1 MAKKNKANKVADKA
15 SSGRSVDKKPDSLA
29 LKVLNKI
36 NERRDS
42 AANIV
47 LVLMLIVL
55 SLLLLIGPFYR
66 GLFFPHELLGAKIV
80 VFGLLIFWGI
90 FRILKNNGRILST
103 PLDICLI
110 VLLMAYLVSF
120 LGFAAHKRDA
130 LEELLKIASYLVIY
144 LVAIDICRHWFANFG
159 KASFVQ
165 GDGETNEEV
174 PPGLHLILH
183 ILVAAATVL
192 TIASLGVAAGH
203 WDFVGAYAGSRIAS
217 PMGYANTAAAYFMAA
232 YFLTI
237 ALAPLAAKHHRIFY
251 LAPAALMLVTVI
263 LTFSRGAWLLLPP
276 LAILMLI
283 TTAPA
288 NRVRVFLYMVATAVP
303 ALPAA
308 FMADPLFRSANPP
321 TGWLPIV
328 AAVVVA
334 VALGFLSELYLSRS
348 RQVRQKIAL
357 GGAILL
363 VALLVVLV
371 VIPLLSPLKLQVHSD
386 EPVTSQSLRQV
397 LNNMPTGEKFILTM
411 SVNAEFDQKD
421 GSELP
426 DHLWGLRVL
435 GGLPG
440 YRDDQLLN
448 QTGGSTDGWEELS
461 FDFTSGPETSRL
473 EILLYTNQ
481 PGTSL
486 TVRNVKLKSAD
497 SETSLRFAW
506 SRIMPDRFYDRVFS
520 YSRDRN
526 MDRRFELFRDAARV
540 IKDYPLTGIG
550 GGGWAAVYHGY
561 QDQPYASREVHN
573 HYLQV
578 WIEAGIFGFIAFI
591 GLWVSFAL
599 AFYRN
604 CSKGKAGRQVWQ
616 YWSAA
621 FIPAAALGAHSI
633 IDWNFS
639 MAAVGIFL
647 FTLFGAGRSLDK
659 VSWFAFNKDSDATDS
674 GKGIIVGT
682 GGIILGVALF
692 VYAIVLY
699 NGLQT
704 TWRSQELFERGNIK
718 QALAEMDKAFAMD
731 PYRADNYHNYNALTE
746 EQVVRSQNLAEIE
759 RLVDLARRAHELE
772 PFNPT
777 YLLRYGDLLL
787 NYTDIRQGL
796 DTIDRITELRPHA
809 ESSYLQAG
817 WVRLRL
823 IEYYARAGSISQ
835 ALQYGAELSDVA
847 VRMKEKFGSAAALA
861 YALGRTAYLT
871 GDYAAAARHLA
882 EVPESD
888 PMHTEALVMLR
899 QIRGDE

>member
-1 MAKKNKANKVADKA
+1 MAKKNKANRAADKN
-15 SSGRSVDKKPDSLA
+15 SSGGSADKKPDGLDRNILS
-29 LKVLNKI
+29 KKNG
-36 NERRDS
+36 RRDS

-47 LVLMLIVL
+47 LAIMLIIL
-55 SLLLLIGPFYR
+55 SLLLLIGPFFR
-66 GLFFPHELLGAKIV
+66 GLFFPHELLGANIV
-80 VFGLLIFWGI
+80 VFGLLIFWGL
-90 FRILKNNGRILST
+90 FRIIKNDGRFVSA

-110 VLLMAYLVSF
+110 VLLLAYLVSF

-144 LVAIDICRHWFANFG
+144 LVAIDICRYWFANLG
-159 KASFVQ
+159 KNSSVQ
-165 GDGETNEEV
+165 SDGETSEEV

-203 WDFVGAYAGSRIAS
+203 WDFVGAYASSRIAS

-232 YFLTI
+232 YFLTLS
-237 ALAPLAAKHHRIFY
+237 LAPLAGARYRIYY
-251 LAPAALMLVTVI
+251 LVPAALMLITVI

-276 LAILMLI
+276 LALLLIL
-283 TTAPA
+283 TSSPG
-288 NRVRVFLYMVATAVP
+288 NRIRILLYMLATAIP
-303 ALPAA
+303 ALPVA
-308 FMADPLFRSANPP
+308 FLVDPIFRSASPAS
-321 TGWLPIV
+321 GWLPIII
-328 AAVVVA
+328 A
-334 VALGFLSELYLSRS
+334 VALAVLLGFLAELYLSRS
-348 RQVRQKIAL
+348 PKFKVNLAIGSAL
-357 GGAILL
+357 FLL
-363 VALLVVLV
+363 VLLIIFIVVPV
-371 VIPLLSPLKLQVHSD
+371 LSPMQMSISAD
-386 EPVTSQSLRQV
+386 EPEKVHVFKQV
-397 LNNMPTGEKFILTM
+397 LENMPPGENFILALEIDAV
-411 SVNAEFDQKD
+411 SDLPPGAD
-421 GSELP
+421 LP
-426 DHLWGLRVL
+426 DYTWGIKVL

-440 YRDDQLLN
+440 YRDVELLN
-448 QTGGSTDGWEELS
+448 HRGTDTDGWEKKS
-461 FDFTSGPETSRL
+461 FEFQSGSETDRL
-473 EILLYTNQ
+473 EIQLYSSH
-481 PGTSL
+481 PGTSF
-486 TVRNVKLKSAD
+486 TARNVTLS
-497 SETSLRFAW
+497 SPEGQTSVRFAW
-506 SRIMPDRFYDRVFS
+506 SRIMPERFYERIFS

-526 MDRRFELFRDAARV
+526 VDRRFELFRDAVKV
-540 IKDYPLTGIG
+540 IKDNPVFGIG
-550 GGGWAAVYHGY
+550 GGGWAAVYQGY

-591 GLWVSFAL
+591 GLWVSYAL

-604 CSKGKAGRQVWQ
+604 CSGGKAGRRVWQ

-659 VSWFAFNKDSDATDS
+659 VSWFALKKGSDTTGS
-674 GKGIIVGT
+674 GKGFMVGI
-682 GGIILGVALF
+682 GGLVLGVALF
-692 VYAIVLY
+692 IYVIVLY

-718 QALAEMDKAFAMD
+718 QALTEMEKAFAMD
-731 PYRADNYHNYNALTE
+731 PYRAENYHNYNALTE
-746 EQVVRSQNLAEIE
+746 EQVVRSQNPAEIE

-772 PFNPT
+772 PYNPG

-787 NYTDIRQGL
+787 NYADIRQGL
-796 DTIDRITELRPHA
+796 DTIDRIIELRPHA

-817 WVRLRL
+817 WARLRL
-823 IEYYARAGSISQ
+823 IEYYAGAGSISQ
-835 ALQYGAELSDVA
+835 VLQYSAELNVVA
-847 VRMKEKFGSAAALA
+847 DRMKEKFGNTAALA
-861 YALGRTAYLT
+861 FTLGRTAYLT

-888 PMHTEALVMLR
+888 PMYTEAMVMLR

>member
-1 MAKKNKANKVADKA
+1 LAKRSKANRAADKK
-15 SSGRSVDKKPDSLA
+15 SSGHNLDKKPEGS
-29 LKVLNKI
+29 VLNVINKI
-36 NERRDS
+36 KGRRDL
-42 AANIV
+42 AANIILAV
-47 LVLMLIVL
+47 MLIVL

-66 GLFFPHELLGAKIV
+66 GLFFPHELLGANIV
-80 VFGLLIFWGI
+80 IFGLLIFWGI
-90 FRILKNNGRILST
+90 FRIIKNDGRFLSA
-103 PLDICLI
+103 PLDICLA
-110 VLLMAYLVSF
+110 VLLLAYLVSF
-120 LGFAAHKRDA
+120 VGFAAHKRDA

-144 LVAIDICRHWFANFG
+144 LVAIDICRYWFTNLG
-159 KASFVQ
+159 KTSNVQ
-165 GDGETNEEV
+165 SDGEDKEEV
-174 PPGLHLILH
+174 PPGLHLLLH

-192 TIASLGVAAGH
+192 TVASLGVAAGH
-203 WDFVGAYAGSRIAS
+203 WEFVGAYAGSRIAS

-237 ALAPLAAKHHRIFY
+237 ALAPLAAKRNRIFY
-251 LAPAALMLVTVI
+251 LVPAALMLVTVI

-276 LAILMLI
+276 LAVLMLI
-283 TTAPA
+283 TAAPA

-308 FMADPLFRSANPP
+308 FIADPLFRSTNP
-321 TGWLPIV
+321 TAGWLPIV
-328 AAVVVA
+328 VAVGVA
-334 VALGFLSELYLSRS
+334 VAIGFLAELYLSRS
-348 RQVRQKIAL
+348 RQLRQKIAL
-357 GGAILL
+357 GGAILML
-363 VALLVVLV
+363 ALLVILV

-386 EPVTSQSLRQV
+386 EPVTAQSLRQV
-397 LNNMPTGEKFILTM
+397 LNNMPAGEEYTLTM
-411 SVNAEFDQKD
+411 EVNAELNLSAGEEIPEHFW
-421 GSELP
+421 S
-426 DHLWGLRVL
+426 LRVL

-448 QTGGSTDGWEELS
+448 QTGGPTAGWEELS
-461 FDFTSGPETSRL
+461 FNFTSGPETSRL
-473 EILLYTNQ
+473 EIQFYTNQ

-526 MDRRFELFRDAARV
+526 MDRRFELFRDATRV

-604 CSKGKAGRQVWQ
+604 CSKGKAGSQVWQ

-647 FTLFGAGRSLDK
+647 FTLFGAGRSLDQ
-659 VSWFAFNKDSDATDS
+659 VSWFAFNKSSGSPDSR
-674 GKGIIVGT
+674 KGFLVGT
-682 GGIILGVALF
+682 GGIVLGVALF

-718 QALAEMDKAFAMD
+718 QALTEMEKAFALD

-746 EQVVRSQNLAEIE
+746 EQVVRSQNPAEIE

-772 PFNPT
+772 PYNPN

-787 NYTDIRQGL
+787 NYADIRQGL

-823 IEYYARAGSISQ
+823 IEYYAGAGSISQ
-835 ALQYGAELSDVA
+835 ALQYGAELNDVA
-847 VRMKEKFGSAAALA
+847 DRMRNKFGNSTALA
-861 YALGRTAYLT
+861 YAMGRTAYLT
-871 GDYAAAARHLA
+871 GDYPAAARHLA

-888 PMHTEALVMLR
+888 PMYTEAIVMLR
-899 QIRGDE
+899 QIRGDD

>member
-1 MAKKNKANKVADKA
+1 MAKRKKTGKSLDNKG
-15 SSGRSVDKKPDSLA
+15 SGLSAGKKPDGLVRNAFSTI
-29 LKVLNKI
+29 K
-36 NERRDS
+36 ERRDS
-42 AANIV
+42 AAN
-47 LVLMLIVL
+47 LLLALMLVVL
-55 SLLLLIGPFYR
+55 SLLLLIGPFFR
-66 GLFFPHELLGAKIV
+66 GLFFPHELLGANIV

-90 FRILKNNGRILST
+90 FRIIKNDGRLISA

-110 VLLMAYLVSF
+110 ILLLAYLVSF
-120 LGFAAHKRDA
+120 MGFAAHKRDA

-144 LVAIDICRHWFANFG
+144 LVAIDICRYWFSSLG
-159 KASFVQ
+159 KPPSVQ
-165 GDGETNEEV
+165 SEGEAEEEV

-203 WDFVGAYAGSRIAS
+203 WDFVGAYASNRIAS

-237 ALAPLAAKHHRIFY
+237 ALAPLAAKRHKIFY
-251 LAPAALMLVTVI
+251 LAPAALILVTVI

-276 LAILMLI
+276 LAVLLLV
-283 TTAPA
+283 TTVPA
-288 NRVRVFLYMVATAVP
+288 NRGRVFLYMVATAVP

-308 FMADPLFRSANPP
+308 FLADPLFRSASPP
-321 TGWLPIV
+321 AGWFPIV
-328 AAVVVA
+328 LAVGLVI
-334 VALGFLSELYLSRS
+334 ALGYLAELYLSRS
-348 RQVRQKIAL
+348 RQFRQRLAL
-357 GGAILL
+357 GAAILML
-363 VALLVVLV
+363 ALLVVLV
-371 VIPLLSPLKLQVHSD
+371 VIPLLSPLKLQVHS
-386 EPVTSQSLRQV
+386 EQPVTSESLRQV
-397 LNNMPTGEKFILTM
+397 LNNMPAGEKYNLTM
-411 SVNAEFDQKD
+411 SVNAEFEQKA

-426 DHLWGLRVL
+426 DHLWGIRVL

-440 YRDDQLLN
+440 YRDAELLN
-448 QTGGSTDGWEELS
+448 QDDGATDGWEELS
-461 FDFTSGPETSRL
+461 FEFTSGPETSRL
-473 EILLYTNQ
+473 EVQLYTNQ
-481 PGTSL
+481 PGASL
-486 TVRNVKLKSAD
+486 KVRDVKLKSAN

-526 MDRRFELFRDAARV
+526 MERRFELFRDATRV
-540 IKDYPLTGIG
+540 IKDYPLTGVG

-561 QDQPYASREVHN
+561 QDQPYTSREVHN

-578 WIEAGIFGFIAFI
+578 WVEAGIFGFIAFI
-591 GLWVSFAL
+591 GLWLSFAL

-604 CSKGKAGRQVWQ
+604 CSKGKAGKQVWQ
-616 YWSAA
+616 YWSAT

-647 FTLFGAGRSLDK
+647 FTLFGAGRSLDQ
-659 VSWFAFNKDSDATDS
+659 VRWFALNNKSSGS
-674 GKGIIVGT
+674 GKGFLVGT
-682 GGIILGVALF
+682 GGIVMGVALF

-731 PYRADNYHNYNALTE
+731 PYRAENYHNYNALIE
-746 EQVVRSQNLAEIE
+746 EQVVRSQNPAEIE

-772 PFNPT
+772 PFNPN

-787 NYTDIRQGL
+787 NYADIRQGL
-796 DTIDRITELRPHA
+796 DTIDRIIILRPHA
-809 ESSYLQAG
+809 ENSYLQAG

-823 IEYYARAGSISQ
+823 IEFYAGSGSISQ
-835 ALQYGAELSDVA
+835 ALQYGAELNDVA
-847 VRMKEKFGSAAALA
+847 DQMREKFGNATALS

-871 GDYAAAARHLA
+871 GDYHAAAKYLS

-888 PMHTEALVMLR
+888 PMYTEALVMLR
-899 QIRGDE
+899 QIRGDD